1 MTDSSYDALSN
12 ERCREL
18 LVSLLDSDR
27 RVVPELS
34 DDARE
39 IANSN
44 EELLR
49 KHLASP
55 RAVAGVDE
63 DLLEIR
69 LVHLPKIADYG
80 FVEWDRDANIV
91 TRGPQ
96 FDDLRPLLEI
106 IADPREVP
114 ASEIPVVM
122 RRADGAETEHR
133 R

>member
-1 MTDSSYDALSN
+1 MSDRNFDALSN

-27 RVVPELS
+27 WVVPELS

-49 KHLASP
+49 KHLDSS
-55 RAVAGVDE
+55 REVAEVDE
-63 DLLEIR
+63 ELVGIR
-69 LVHLPKIADYG
+69 LVHLPRIAEHG
-80 FVEWDRDANIV
+80 FVEWDRDANV
-91 TRGPQ
+91 VSRGPR
-96 FDDLRPLLEI
+96 FDDLRPLLEMI
-106 IADPREVP
+106 DDPREDP
-114 ASEIPVVM
+114 PSEIPIATS
-122 RRADGAETEHR
+122 REGETEVEYR

>member
-1 MTDSSYDALSN
+1 MTDSGFDALSN

-18 LVSLLDSDR
+18 LVSLLDSDH

-34 DDARE
+34 DEARE

-49 KHLASP
+49 KHLASS
-55 RAVAGVDE
+55 REVAGVDE
-63 DLLEIR
+63 DLLGVR

-80 FVEWDRDANIV
+80 FVEWDRDANV
-91 TRGPQ
+91 MSRGPR
-96 FDDLRPLLEI
+96 FDDLRPLLEMVD
-106 IADPREVP
+106 DPREVP
-114 ASEIPVVM
+114 PSEIPVMM
-122 RRADGAETEHR
+122 RRSDGAETEFR

>member
-1 MTDSSYDALSN
+1 MSDSNFDALSN

-34 DDARE
+34 DDARR

-49 KHLASP
+49 KHLDSS
-55 RAVAGVDE
+55 REVAEVDE
-63 DLLEIR
+63 ELVGIR
-69 LVHLPKIADYG
+69 LVHLPRIAEQG
-80 FVEWDRDANIV
+80 FVEWDRDANV
-91 TRGPQ
+91 VSRGPR
-96 FDDLRPLLEI
+96 FDGLRPLLEMI
-106 IADPREVP
+106 DDPREVP
-114 ASEIPVVM
+114 PSEIPIATS
-122 RRADGAETEHR
+122 RGDESEREHR